1 MSGPNEWG
9 DDVALALASNVLG
22 VDIILIP
29 AFKESAQN
37 RDLGITIIWCIKKTK
52 HEPLYLFYYSESD
65 FSSPHFQSIFP
76 RSSDNVVKQYLVQND
91 DRGSLTDSASVV
103 VNLTEESLQDIPIV
117 MDDVSF
123 QSIQVIAENPVS
135 VMSQQVVP
143 QKRGRGRPPG
153 SKNKPKSDTSRP
165 SCPEPDTSQP
175 GPSGGRGRPG
185 RRRGSKNKPQPDTS
199 RPSCPGG
206 GRGRGRGRGL
216 ESLNLSH
223 TMSRL
228 VSRSQNHSP
237 PPADVSYVEEARR

>member
-123 QSIQVIAENPVS
+123 QSIT
-135 VMSQQVVP
+135 
-143 QKRGRGRPPG
+143 
-153 SKNKPKSDTSRP
+153 PK
-165 SCPEPDTSQP
+165 
-175 GPSGGRGRPG
+175 
-185 RRRGSKNKPQPDTS
+185 K
-199 RPSCPGG
+199 
-206 GRGRGRGRGL
+206 
-216 ESLNLSH
+216 
-223 TMSRL
+223 
-228 VSRSQNHSP
+228 
-237 PPADVSYVEEARR
+237 EEAITPITPITPKKQEALKEKIFDI